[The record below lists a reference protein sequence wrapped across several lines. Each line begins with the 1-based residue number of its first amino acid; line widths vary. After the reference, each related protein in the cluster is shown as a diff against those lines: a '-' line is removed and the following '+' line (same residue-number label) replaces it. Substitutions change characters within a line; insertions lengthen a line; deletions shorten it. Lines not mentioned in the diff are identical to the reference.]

1 MLFSGWRRST
11 LVGEFWEEK
20 GVHLAEIVFEI
31 DEFLVEVV
39 QSLVLLLE
47 EILHFEACYDTVI
60 V

>member
-1 MLFSGWRRST
+1 MGGW
-11 LVGEFWEEK
+11 GEEM

>member
-1 MLFSGWRRST
+1 
-11 LVGEFWEEK
+11 VGEFWEEK